1 MSLNICE
8 VTKDSIT
15 LSSAAMPPIYLYN
28 SKTKSTEEILIR
40 GLPLGGLRNETFDI
54 EKRKFNKGDVL
65 VLLSDGLPE
74 AENDSGEL
82 YDYDRVIKLINK
94 NASKSAEELKDKLIG
109 EVDIWLKGGIPDDD
123 VTIVVIK
130 KI

>member
-54 EKRKFNKGDVL
+54 EKRKFKKGDVL